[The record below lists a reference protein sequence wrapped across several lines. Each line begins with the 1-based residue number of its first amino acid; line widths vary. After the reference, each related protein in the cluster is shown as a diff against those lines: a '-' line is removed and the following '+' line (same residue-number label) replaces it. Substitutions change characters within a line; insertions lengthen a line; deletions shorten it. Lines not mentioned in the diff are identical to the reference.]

1 MPWTSELAQLPTPAI
16 ATLTLL
22 TFWCLLVRLVRLAR
36 FGPPA
41 PLALRPGGRCR
52 SSGDLLGRAVRCGRR
67 LLLGF
72 DQVVEPAD
80 VVLQG
85 VCRVLDDGARVRVQ
99 CAARSRGPELCEALG
114 ELRPAPLQQGEAR
127 RPGEVPREGEAE
139 PEAPRVVSGG
149 RAGQELGEE
158 LPPRLGDAVH
168 LAGTPPPRA
177 PGRAP
182 TGPQDREL
190 PAQRAGRGDRLERW
204 LRRGRGLDRLDGPG
218 GLEAGDGGVERPEG
232 HVGEQAEPLAQLPAD
247 LVAVQRAPLFEEA
260 EDREVEHQVTISA
273 RYSGAPDWWWPWPPT
288 SLGAR
293 GGGCGA
299 SAGSEGAAT
308 VTAQPQ

>member
-127 RPGEVPREGEAE
+127 RPGEVPREGE
-139 PEAPRVVSGG
+139 
-149 RAGQELGEE
+149 
-158 LPPRLGDAVH
+158 AVH